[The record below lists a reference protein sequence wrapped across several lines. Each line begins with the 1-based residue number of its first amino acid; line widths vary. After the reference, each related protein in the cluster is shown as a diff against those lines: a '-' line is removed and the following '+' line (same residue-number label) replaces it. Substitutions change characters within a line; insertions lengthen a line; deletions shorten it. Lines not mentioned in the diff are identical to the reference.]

1 MRGLPYLCPG
11 LRRPQYSKWRPA
23 LFLCQLPT
31 PLNRVEMPKQTAYQS
46 EEYLV
51 HAFQNGDEQALAVI
65 YEDFHPVLSL
75 YANRFLDNR
84 SIAEEIA
91 SNALAKTWQMHW
103 KLDSYGAIRAYLYK
117 VVQRDS
123 LTFLR
128 KEKKRT
134 QLHQAAQLP
143 DITTETPFEQLVRTE
158 LYHLLHNALKELSP
172 GNQKVISMYFL
183 EGKNTNEIAQEL
195 NLHPSTV
202 KTQKTRGLEAL
213 RKLLLRK
220 VSSLFYF
227 LVNFFFACL

>member
-1 MRGLPYLCPG
+1 MEAANDTRI
-11 LRRPQYSKWRPA
+11 R
-23 LFLCQLPT
+23 
-31 PLNRVEMPKQTAYQS
+31 
-46 EEYLV
+46 EEYAQ
-51 HAFQNGDEQALAVI
+51 AFQQGDEKALDFF
-65 YEDFHPVLSL
+65 YQDFHPVLSL

-103 KLDSYGAIRAYLYK
+103 KLDSYGSIRAYLYK

-123 LTFLR
+123 LAFLR

-134 QLHQAAQLP
+134 NMHKAAQLP

-172 GNQKVISMYFL
+172 GNQRVISMYFL

-220 VSSLFYF
+220 VSSLLCFIS
-227 LVNFFFACL
+227 LFFFLEL

>member
-1 MRGLPYLCPG
+1 ML
-11 LRRPQYSKWRPA
+11 
-23 LFLCQLPT
+23 
-31 PLNRVEMPKQTAYQS
+31 KQTAYQS

-51 HAFQNGDEQALAVI
+51 HAFQNGDEKALAVI

-123 LTFLR
+123 LAFLR

-134 QLHQAAQLP
+134 NMHKAAQLP

-220 VSSLFYF
+220 VSSLLYF
-227 LVNFFFACL
+227 ISPFFFLEL